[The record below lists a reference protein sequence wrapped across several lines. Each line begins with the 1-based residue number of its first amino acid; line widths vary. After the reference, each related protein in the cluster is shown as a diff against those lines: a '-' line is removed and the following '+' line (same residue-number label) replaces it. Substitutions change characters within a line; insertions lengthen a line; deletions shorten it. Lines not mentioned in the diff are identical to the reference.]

1 MFSYNIPLKTND
13 RKHQENDKG
22 RFDKQ
27 RLREIGILLHSAI
40 IVRVAHER
48 VVSLAWKFKV
58 QRSRGD
64 KTGRLK
70 NFLFFLACNSSN
82 VMSHFTCPHL
92 ALSVS
97 CWYWQL

>member
-1 MFSYNIPLKTND
+1 MFPYNIPLKTND
-13 RKHQENDKG
+13 HKHQENDKG

-40 IVRVAHER
+40 ILRVAHVR

-64 KTGRLK
+64 KTERLK
-70 NFLFFLACNSSN
+70 NFLFFLACNLSN
-82 VMSHFTCPHL
+82 VMTHFTCPHL

-97 CWYWQL
+97 CWY